1 MTISMVN
8 NGILLFLIFKC
19 NNNRNNLHAISVQN
33 YTMSSNSLTKKKKKN
48 QDKLSTRSTSILSAY
63 VTKPSLIKCRK

>member
-8 NGILLFLIFKC
+8 NGILLSLIFKC
-19 NNNRNNLHAISVQN
+19 NNRNNLHAISVQN